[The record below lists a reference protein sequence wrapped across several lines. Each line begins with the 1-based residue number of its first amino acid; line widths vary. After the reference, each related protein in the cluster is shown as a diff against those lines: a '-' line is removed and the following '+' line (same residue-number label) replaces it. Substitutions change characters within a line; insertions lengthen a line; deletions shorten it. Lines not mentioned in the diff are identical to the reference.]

1 MSPWFL
7 LGLSSLLVAGL
18 LGYLYADSL
27 IFLFERIGSDDYSH
41 GIFVPVICLFL
52 VWQARHRISGVG
64 IENSWLGPAIVSA
77 GLLIYGVGELATLY
91 VVQHIS
97 LWIVLVGLVIGAIG
111 LRAAREITFPLAYLL
126 TAIPL
131 PNFLYAGLSSK
142 LQLWSSAL
150 GIGCLQLIGVTAF
163 REGNVIDLGPVQL
176 QVVEACSGIRYLF
189 PLTSLALLCAYL
201 FKDRMW
207 KRIVLVLSSI
217 PISIVV
223 NGFRIGMIGLLV
235 EWNGQGAA
243 EGFAHLFEG
252 GVLFMASLG
261 LLILEMWLLARVHP
275 MGGRLSFLDKFT
287 WTGDGPRALEARGL
301 RPEAPTSN
309 LRPPTSTRLFPGPA
323 YFCSVALLVPVAF
336 AATFLTERKEI
347 APPRAIFV
355 DFPMRFN
362 GWVGTA
368 LALEKQYVDALRFDD
383 YVLADFRSH
392 KGQSVTFYVAYYQ
405 SQRKGQS
412 AHSPQ
417 SCLPG
422 DGWEIASMNGVNIP
436 VGSGMVQSLV
446 HVNRAVIQ
454 KGSNKQVVWY
464 WFKQRDR
471 ILSNEYLVKFFLF
484 WDAVTRG
491 RTDGALVRVSSVVG
505 PGETEEIVDQR
516 LLQLVSAV
524 GPELNRYVPD

>member
-1 MSPWFL
+1 MNRWFL
-7 LGLSSLLVAGL
+7 LGLSALLTVGL

-27 IFLFERIGSDDYSH
+27 AFLFDRIGSDDYSH

-52 VWQARHRISGVG
+52 VWQGRHRISAAG
-64 IENSWLGPAIVSA
+64 IKNSWLGPAVVSA

-91 VVQHIS
+91 VVQHLS

-207 KRIVLVLSSI
+207 KRVVLVLSSV
-217 PISIVV
+217 PISIFV

-243 EGFAHLFEG
+243 EGFSHLFEG
-252 GVLFMASLG
+252 AVLFMASLG
-261 LLILEMWLLARVHP
+261 LLILEMWLLTRVHP
-275 MGGRLSFLDKFT
+275 MGGGPSFLERFT
-287 WTGDGPRALEARGL
+287 WADDGPRA
-301 RPEAPTSN
+301 TSN
-309 LRPPTSTRLFPGPA
+309 LQPPTSSGPFPGPA
-323 YFCSVALLVPVAF
+323 YFCSVALLVPVSF

-355 DFPMRFN
+355 DFPMKFDE
-362 GWVGTA
+362 WVGTA
-368 LALEKQYVDALRFDD
+368 LPLEKQYVDALRFDD

-422 DGWEIASMNGVNIP
+422 GGWEIASMNGVNIQA
-436 VGSGMVQSLV
+436 GSGMVRSSV
-446 HVNRAVIQ
+446 HVNRAVIR
-454 KGSNKQVVWY
+454 KGSQRQVVWY

-516 LLQLVSAV
+516 LLQLVSV
-524 GPELNRYVPD
+524 VEPELNRYVPD

>member
-1 MSPWFL
+1 MNRWFL
-7 LGLSSLLVAGL
+7 LGLSALLAVGL
-18 LGYLYADSL
+18 LGYLYVDSL
-27 IFLFERIGSDDYSH
+27 VFLFDRIGSDDYSH

-52 VWQARHRISGVG
+52 VWQARHRISAVS
-64 IENSWLGPAIVSA
+64 IENSWLGPAIVSV

-150 GIGCLQLIGVTAF
+150 GIGCLQLIGITAF

-207 KRIVLVLSSI
+207 KRVVLVLSSI
-217 PISIVV
+217 PISIFV

-235 EWNGQGAA
+235 EWRGQGAA
-243 EGFAHLFEG
+243 EGFSHLFEG
-252 GVLFMASLG
+252 AVLFMASLG

-275 MGGRLSFLDKFT
+275 MGSRISFLERFT
-287 WTGDGPRALEARGL
+287 WTDDGPRALEGSGL
-301 RPEAPTSN
+301 RSEAPTAN
-309 LRPPTSTRLFPGPA
+309 HQPPTSTGLFPGPA
-323 YFCSVALLVPVAF
+323 YFCSVALLVPVTF

-355 DFPMRFN
+355 DFPMQFD

-422 DGWEIASMNGVNIP
+422 DGWEIASMNGMDIP
-436 VGSGMVQSLV
+436 GGSGMARSLV

-454 KGSNKQVVWY
+454 KSGHKQVVWY

-484 WDAVTRG
+484 WDAVTRR

-524 GPELNRYVPD
+524 EPELNRYVPD

>member
-1 MSPWFL
+1 MNRWFL
-7 LGLSSLLVAGL
+7 LGLSALLAVGL

-27 IFLFERIGSDDYSH
+27 TFLFDRIGSDDYSH

-52 VWQARHRISGVG
+52 VWQARHRISAVG

-91 VVQHIS
+91 VVQHLS

-111 LRAAREITFPLAYLL
+111 IRAAREITFPLAYLL

-207 KRIVLVLSSI
+207 KRVVLVLSSI
-217 PISIVV
+217 PISIFV

-235 EWNGQGAA
+235 EWRGQGAA
-243 EGFAHLFEG
+243 EGFSHLFEG
-252 GVLFMASLG
+252 AVLFMASLG

-275 MGGRLSFLDKFT
+275 MGGGPSFLEKFT
-287 WTGDGPRALEARGL
+287 WTEQV
-301 RPEAPTSN
+301 SVSSS
-309 LRPPTSTRLFPGPA
+309 TSTSTLTSTALPTA
-323 YFCSVALLVPVAF
+323 YLYSVALLVPVTF

-355 DFPMRFN
+355 DFPMRFDE
-362 GWVGTA
+362 WVGTA

-436 VGSGMVQSLV
+436 AGSGMVRSLV

-491 RTDGALVRVSSVVG
+491 RTDGALIRVSSVVG

-524 GPELNRYVPD
+524 EPELNHYVPD

>member
-1 MSPWFL
+1 MMSRWFL
-7 LGLSSLLVAGL
+7 FGLTALLAAGL

-27 IFLFERIGSDDYSH
+27 VYLFSQITNDDYNH
-41 GIFVPVICLFL
+41 GVFVPAICLFL
-52 VWQARHRISGVG
+52 VWQARHRISAVG
-64 IENSWLGPAIVSA
+64 IENSWWGLVIVSG
-77 GLLIYGVGELATLY
+77 GLFFYGIGELATLY
-91 VVQHIS
+91 VAQHLS
-97 LWIVLVGLVIGAIG
+97 LWIVLVGLVVGAIG
-111 LRAAREITFPLAYLL
+111 MRAAREIVFPLAYLL

-142 LQLWSSAL
+142 LQLWSSTL
-150 GIGCLQLIGVTAF
+150 GVGCLQLIGVTAF

-217 PISIVV
+217 PISIFV

-235 EWNGQGAA
+235 EWSGQGAA
-243 EGFAHLFEG
+243 EGFSHFFEG
-252 GVLFMASLG
+252 VVLFVASLG
-261 LLILEMWLLARVHP
+261 LLMVEMWLLARVQP
-275 MGGRLSFLDKFT
+275 MGGGTSLLEKFT
-287 WTGDGPRALEARGL
+287 WTEPV
-301 RPEAPTSN
+301 PISSS
-309 LRPPTSTRLFPGPA
+309 TSTLTSTALPSA
-323 YFCSVALLVPVAF
+323 YFCSVALLVPVVF
-336 AATFLTERKEI
+336 ASTFLTERKEI

-355 DFPMRFN
+355 DFPMQFD

-392 KGQSVTFYVAYYQ
+392 KGQSVTFYVAYYH

-422 DGWEIASMNGVNIP
+422 GGWEIASMNGADIP
-436 VGSGMVQSLV
+436 AGGGMARSSV

-454 KGSNKQVVWY
+454 KGSHKQVVWY

-471 ILSNEYLVKFFLF
+471 ILSDEYLVKFFLF

-505 PGETEEIVDQR
+505 PGETEKLVDQR

-524 GPELNRYVPD
+524 EPELNRYVPD

>member
-1 MSPWFL
+1 MSRLSRWLSF
-7 LGLSSLLVAGL
+7 GLSALLAIAL

-27 IFLFERIGSDDYSH
+27 LFLFNRIGNDDYSH
-41 GIFVPVICLFL
+41 GMFVPVICLFL
-52 VWQARHRISGVG
+52 VWQVRYRILAAG
-64 IENSWLGPAIVSA
+64 IKHSWLGLVIVSV
-77 GLLIYGVGELATLY
+77 GLFVYGVGELATLY
-91 VVQHIS
+91 VMQHLS
-97 LWIVLVGLVIGAIG
+97 LWMVLVGLVISAIG
-111 LRAAREITFPLAYLL
+111 VRATRVITFPLFYLL

-217 PISIVV
+217 PISIFV

-235 EWNGQGAA
+235 EWDGQGAA
-243 EGFAHLFEG
+243 EGFSHLFEG
-252 GVLFMASLG
+252 AVLFMASLG
-261 LLILEMWLLARVHP
+261 LLILEMWLFAKVHP
-275 MGGRLSFLDKFT
+275 MEGGLSFFERFA
-287 WTGDGPRALEARGL
+287 WTDPLPVSSSPSTATALPA
-301 RPEAPTSN
+301 
-309 LRPPTSTRLFPGPA
+309 A

-336 AATFLTERKEI
+336 ASTFLAERKEI

-355 DFPMRFN
+355 DFPMQLD
-362 GWVGTA
+362 GWSGTA

-383 YVLADFRSH
+383 YVLADFLSH
-392 KGQSVTFYVAYYQ
+392 TGQSVTFYVAYYQ

-422 DGWEIASMNGVNIP
+422 GGWEIASMNGVDIP
-436 VGSGMVQSLV
+436 VGSGMVRSSV
-446 HVNRAVIQ
+446 YVNRAVIQ
-454 KGSNKQVVWY
+454 KGGQKQVVWY

-484 WDAVTRG
+484 WDALTRG
-491 RTDGALVRVSSVVG
+491 RTDGALVRASSVVG
-505 PGETEEIVDQR
+505 AGETEAVVDQR
-516 LLQLVSAV
+516 LRQLVSV
-524 GPELNRYVPD
+524 VEPELNRYVPD

>member
-1 MSPWFL
+1 MSRRFL
-7 LGLSSLLVAGL
+7 LGLSALSAAGL

-27 IFLFERIGSDDYSH
+27 VFLFHRIGNDDYSH
-41 GIFVPVICLFL
+41 GIFVPAICLFL
-52 VWQARHRISGVG
+52 VWQARHRIAAVG
-64 IENSWLGPAIVSA
+64 IENSWLGLAIVSA
-77 GLLIYGVGELATLY
+77 GLLIYGIGELATLY
-91 VVQHIS
+91 VVQHLS

-111 LRAAREITFPLAYLL
+111 IRAAREIAFPLAYLL

-150 GIGCLQLIGVTAF
+150 GIGCLQLIGITAF

-189 PLTSLALLCAYL
+189 PLASLALLCAYL

-207 KRIVLVLSSI
+207 KRIVLVVSSI
-217 PISIVV
+217 PISIFV

-235 EWNGQGAA
+235 EWKGQGTA
-243 EGFAHLFEG
+243 EGFSHLFEG
-252 GVLFMASLG
+252 AVLFMASLG
-261 LLILEMWLLARVHP
+261 LLVLEMWLLARVCP
-275 MGGRLSFLDKFT
+275 MEVGRSFLERFT
-287 WTGDGPRALEARGL
+287 WTDQVPL
-301 RPEAPTSN
+301 SSS
-309 LRPPTSTRLFPGPA
+309 TSTATALPAAYLF
-323 YFCSVALLVPVAF
+323 SVGLLVPVAF
-336 AATFLTERKEI
+336 ASTFLAERTEI

-355 DFPMRFN
+355 DFPMQFD
-362 GWVGTA
+362 GWIGTA

-383 YVLADFRSH
+383 YVLADFRSRN
-392 KGQSVTFYVAYYQ
+392 GQPVTFYVAYYQ

-422 DGWEIASMNGVNIP
+422 GGWEIASMNGVDIP
-436 VGSGMVQSLV
+436 ADGEMVRSSV
-446 HVNRAVIQ
+446 HVNRAVIR
-454 KGSNKQVVWY
+454 KGGQKQVVWY

-516 LLQLVSAV
+516 LLRLVSAV
-524 GPELNRYVPD
+524 EPELNRYVPD

>member
-1 MSPWFL
+1 MMSRKLL
-7 LGLSSLLVAGL
+7 LGLSVLLAIAL
-18 LGYLYADSL
+18 LGYLYAESL
-27 IFLFERIGSDDYSH
+27 VYLFNRWMDSDDSSH
-41 GIFVPVICLFL
+41 GIFVPFISLFL
-52 VWQARHRISGVG
+52 IWQARHRISAVG
-64 IENSWLGPAIVSA
+64 LKNTWWGLVIVSA
-77 GLLIYGVGELATLY
+77 GLLVYVVGELATLY
-91 VVQHIS
+91 VVQHTS
-97 LWIVLVGLVIGAIG
+97 LWIVLVGLLIGAIG
-111 LRAAREITFPLAYLL
+111 FRATREITFPLAYLL

-131 PNFLYAGLSSK
+131 PNFLIAGLSSK

-150 GIGCLQLIGVTAF
+150 GVGCLQLIGVTAF

-207 KRIVLVLSSI
+207 KRVVLVLSSI
-217 PISIVV
+217 PISILV
-223 NGFRIGMIGLLV
+223 NGFRIGMIGWLV

-243 EGFAHLFEG
+243 EGFSHLFEG
-252 GVLFMASLG
+252 AVLFMASLG
-261 LLILEMWLLARVHP
+261 LLILEMWLLAQVQP
-275 MGGRLSFLDKFT
+275 IGEKQSFLERFA
-287 WTGDGPRALEARGL
+287 WTERAPLSL
-301 RPEAPTSN
+301 SPS
-309 LRPPTSTRLFPGPA
+309 TSTSTFLPSA
-323 YFCSVALLVPVAF
+323 YFCSVALLVPVAL
-336 AATFLTERKEI
+336 ASTFLTERKEVS
-347 APPRAIFV
+347 PPRAIFV
-355 DFPMRFN
+355 DFPMQFD
-362 GWVGTA
+362 GWMGTA
-368 LALEKQYVDALRFDD
+368 LALEKQYVDALQFDD
-383 YVLADFRSH
+383 YVLADFRAH
-392 KGQSVTFYVAYYQ
+392 KGQSVTFYVAYYR

-436 VGSGMVQSLV
+436 AGVGKIRSSV

-454 KGSNKQVVWY
+454 KGSHKQVVWY

-491 RTDGALVRVSSVVG
+491 RTDGALVRVSSIVG
-505 PGETEEIVDQR
+505 PEETEEIVDQR

-524 GPELNRYVPD
+524 EPELNRYVPD